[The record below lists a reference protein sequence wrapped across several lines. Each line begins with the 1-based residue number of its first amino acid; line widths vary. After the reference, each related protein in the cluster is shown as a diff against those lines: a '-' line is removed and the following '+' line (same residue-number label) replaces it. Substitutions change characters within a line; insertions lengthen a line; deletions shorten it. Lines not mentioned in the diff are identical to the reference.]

1 MLGNRQVYCSVD
13 KIAEAIPHLVDARLG
28 IEVVFDS
35 TDSLW
40 PQVRW
45 EDILEKA
52 DSIAKA
58 GLRATV
64 HGPFHGINMG
74 SRDNHI
80 REFSESVLTSCIE
93 ACTSFQSPLMVF
105 HTGFISQL
113 APKSR
118 VKWLENLLPGLERL
132 LESARK
138 HEVFLAMENTY
149 EEDTEIFEEIFTRV
163 QHPHLRMCLDT
174 GHATCFGKIEPRKW
188 AEVFSDRISHV
199 HLSDN
204 DGKADLH
211 WTLGKGKVDFLSIIR
226 PLFKSPHNVTITY
239 EVAGPDVV
247 ESRDYFEKL
256 TMNLAE

>member
-1 MLGNRQVYCSVD
+1 MFGSCQVYCSVD
-13 KIAEAIPHLVDARLG
+13 GITEAIPHLSDHNLG

-35 TDSLW
+35 TDFLW

-58 GLRATV
+58 GLQATI

-74 SRDNHI
+74 SRDTHI
-80 REFSESVLTSCIE
+80 CEFSEAVLTVCIE
-93 ACTSFQSPLMVF
+93 ACTSFQSPLMVL
-105 HTGFISQL
+105 HTGFIPQL

-118 VKWLENLLPGLERL
+118 VKWMEKFLPGLERL
-132 LESARK
+132 LEAARK
-138 HEVFLAMENTY
+138 HEVFLAMENTH
-149 EEDTEIFEEIFTRV
+149 EEDTELFEEIFTRV

-174 GHATCFGKIEPRKW
+174 GHATCFGKIDPCKW
-188 AEVFSDRISHV
+188 AEVFTDRICHM

-211 WTLGKGKVDFLSIIR
+211 WALGTGRIDFHSIIQ
-226 PLFKSPHNVTITY
+226 PLFKSPHTVTITY
-239 EVAGPDVV
+239 EVAGPDVAD
-247 ESRDYFEKL
+247 SRDYFEKL
-256 TMNLAE
+256 TMKLAE